1 MFGNPRTRP
10 GRLAGWTAF
19 FPVLFLSLAAPAQEA
34 QTPREPVSEASK
46 QWLEEV
52 VPYIIT
58 PAERGVFLGLPNE
71 AERGRFIETF
81 WRKRDPDPAT
91 PVNEFQRQCYLR
103 IALAN
108 QFFGNS
114 GIAGRRTDR
123 GRIFILLGPPHEIQR
138 DFNMAGATGN
148 SRYDTE
154 TWQYWGL
161 PNPKLPYNVEFVFI
175 DRYGSGRFVLD
186 TNFETSKRGKSGDL
200 RDMTFVFDSMEI
212 LAEAQRNPFEKLD
225 KIKTVITTQVTY
237 DLIPFDVRLYAFR
250 GEGTRTHIPLVI
262 EVPAATLPEGAI
274 DAKGEVSLEIIVH
287 VSDHLGQVVA
297 QRSKTLRLR
306 PEPARKEAPGSG
318 TVRFRTSV
326 ELEPGSYG
334 IHVVVWDNLSGKT
347 GTRHQPFDAPD
358 FGTGKFGASDIVLS
372 SGARTAWEAG
382 PVLDAPGGR
391 DELLSPV
398 ARRTFRNG
406 EEMEVSLEIYGLTLD
421 GTSGRNSLRADF
433 VFLQGPRAL
442 LGLPAFEPVPSAET
456 ECVVTNS
463 LRLKNF
469 RPGEYSLRVTISDVI
484 AGRSVVKETTFAVE
498 D

>member
-1 MFGNPRTRP
+1 MFGNPGTRP
-10 GRLAGWTAF
+10 GRLAGWTVVL
-19 FPVLFLSLAAPAQEA
+19 PVLLLSLAAPAQEA

-91 PVNEFQRQCYLR
+91 PVNEFQRQYYLR

-114 GIAGRRTDR
+114 GIAGWRTDR

-161 PNPKLPYNVEFVFI
+161 PNPRLPYNVEFVFI

-225 KIKTVITTQVTY
+225 KIKAVITTQVTY

-262 EVPAATLPEGAI
+262 EVPTATLPEGAI

-297 QRSKTLRLR
+297 QRTKTLRLR
-306 PEPARKEAPGSG
+306 PEPARKGAPGSG
-318 TVRFRTSV
+318 MVRFRTSV

-334 IHVVVWDNLSGKT
+334 IHVVVWDNLSAKT
-347 GTRHQPFDAPD
+347 GTRHQAFDAPD

-372 SGARTAWEAG
+372 SGARTAGEAA
-382 PVLDAPGGR
+382 PVLDALGGQ

-406 EEMEVSLEIYGLTLD
+406 EEMEVALEIYGLAL
-421 GTSGRNSLRADF
+421 GGERGRNSLRAEF
-433 VFLQGPRAL
+433 VFLQGSKAL
-442 LGLPAFEPVPSAET
+442 LSLPAFEPAPSPEK
-456 ECVVTNS
+456 ECLISNS

-469 RPGEYSLRVTISDVI
+469 PPGEFTLRVTITDGI
-484 AGRSVVKETTFAVE
+484 AVRSLVKETTFIVE
-498 D
+498 

>member
-1 MFGNPRTRP
+1 M
-10 GRLAGWTAF
+10 
-19 FPVLFLSLAAPAQEA
+19 
-34 QTPREPVSEASK
+34 SEASK

-58 PAERGVFLGLPNE
+58 PAERGVFLGLPTE

-91 PVNEFQRQCYLR
+91 PVNEFQRQYYLR

-114 GIAGRRTDR
+114 GIAGWRTDR

-186 TNFETSKRGKSGDL
+186 TGFETSKRGKSGDL

-250 GEGTRTHIPLVI
+250 GTGTRTHIPLIV
-262 EVPAATLPEGAI
+262 EVPTATLPEGAV
-274 DAKGEVSLEIIVH
+274 DAKGDASLEIIVH
-287 VSDHLGQVVA
+287 ISDHLGQVVA

-306 PEPARKEAPGSG
+306 PEPARRDAPGGG

-334 IHVVVWDNLSGKT
+334 IHVVVWDNHSGKT
-347 GTRHQPFDAPD
+347 GTRHQPFSARFRDR
-358 FGTGKFGASDIVLS
+358 
-372 SGARTAWEAG
+372 GARGERHRPFFRGRKAEPG
-382 PVLDAPGGR
+382 PDLDAPGGW

-406 EEMEVSLEIYGLTLD
+406 EEMEVALEVYGLALD

-433 VFLQGPRAL
+433 VFLQGR
-442 LGLPAFEPVPSAET
+442 
-456 ECVVTNS
+456 
-463 LRLKNF
+463 
-469 RPGEYSLRVTISDVI
+469 
-484 AGRSVVKETTFAVE
+484 RSS
-498 D
+498 